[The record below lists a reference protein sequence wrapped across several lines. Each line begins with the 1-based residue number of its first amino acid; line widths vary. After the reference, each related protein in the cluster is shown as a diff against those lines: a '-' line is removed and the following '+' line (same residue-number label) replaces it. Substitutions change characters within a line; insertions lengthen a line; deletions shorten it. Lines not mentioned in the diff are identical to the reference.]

1 MAIAIVQT
9 LPQLMAVREISSL
22 GLGVLWPTAFS
33 LLGDLFER
41 KERGR
46 AAGIMTA
53 VSFSGTIVSFG
64 VLPLLATESTLKGT
78 LINIAAFVVLS
89 IPFLFYFTVDNLWVS
104 WKTDLI
110 LGVVAGILL
119 TLVQSTAWEGPKS
132 RILPHGLAMA
142 ISFPLIMVG
151 IRYSLTIDTWLL
163 MLLAGT
169 LITFLASAVIVLIDN
184 QSILKEDTDPTP

>member
-1 MAIAIVQT
+1 MRFLRPLFWESIQN
-9 LPQLMAVREISSL
+9 LPMILGFLSAARLLEYSFLLALLALMTGI
-22 GLGVLWPTAFS
+22 
-33 LLGDLFER
+33 LLGNLVMHATEP
-41 KERGR
+41 KLH
-46 AAGIMTA
+46 TK
-53 VSFSGTIVSFG
+53 
-64 VLPLLATESTLKGT
+64 PTESTLKGT

-89 IPFLFYFTVDNLWVS
+89 IPFLFYFSVDNLWIS

-132 RILPHGLAMA
+132 RMLLHGLAMA
-142 ISFPLIMVG
+142 VSFPLIMVG

-169 LITFLASAVIVLIDN
+169 LITFLASAVIVLIDY